1 MKFRNCF
8 ILFFAIVSCTVN
20 KQRLQEDLKRV
31 IECRQNRLDS
41 NIQVNTRIRVI
52 LFDEQRF
59 YDVAR
64 YPAFIIGIT
73 PDNDTIG
80 VVDKT
85 FDGKLSL
92 NQLIEIGPDI
102 WTNLEMESLHPLL
115 SVSKDKARNNLYC
128 SFKVLYRG
136 KIKLE

>member
-1 MKFRNCF
+1 MKFRICF
-8 ILFFAIVSCTVN
+8 ILFFAISSCTVN
-20 KQRLQEDLKRV
+20 KLRQQEDLKRV

-41 NIQVNTRIRVI
+41 NIQVNTKIRVI

-73 PDNDTIG
+73 SDNDTIG

-92 NQLIEIGPDI
+92 NQLIEVGPDT
-102 WTNLEMESLHPLL
+102 WTNLEMESLHPIL

-136 KIKLE
+136 KIKLK